1 MNDKEMHK
9 RFDDSV
15 GMFSDWRKK
24 VLFMSFRLVLFTV
37 TMSKILY
44 APEDVIRD

>member
-24 VLFMSFRLVLFTV
+24 GPVYELPFGT
-37 TMSKILY
+37 LY
-44 APEDVIRD
+44 GNDVKNLICAGRCNP